1 MKGVVMRGFRKRFK
15 LAVFLLFFI
24 NTSVFCDS
32 ENDRD
37 MLKAIE
43 EENLIQISKLISENP
58 DIIKDSYEKI
68 SRNQF
73 VIKSVLGKKYKS
85 MTELLRCGLNPNE
98 KDDSCATPLFF
109 LATNCCYPENNA
121 NKIKFLEYL
130 LSNGANPNIEVIR
143 KNKLPKT
150 TPLMNVCGY
159 LVYDFSEN
167 ALTVAE
173 LLIKY
178 GADIN
183 YKNELGQTPL
193 STALE
198 NANIDIA
205 YFLIISCK
213 CEIEGFHYD
222 SFEDYNNDCNK
233 VSNLQLLRR
242 IVIDLRS
249 PKYKKKKQIIKEFKK
264 KGLDYKKE
272 PIPKEALDLIKQFYP
287 EKEELYLK
295 KY

>member
-1 MKGVVMRGFRKRFK
+1 MRGFRKSFK

-121 NKIKFLEYL
+121 NKIKFL
-130 LSNGANPNIEVIR
+130 
-143 KNKLPKT
+143 
-150 TPLMNVCGY
+150 
-159 LVYDFSEN
+159 
-167 ALTVAE
+167 
-173 LLIKY
+173 
-178 GADIN
+178 
-183 YKNELGQTPL
+183 
-193 STALE
+193 
-198 NANIDIA
+198 
-205 YFLIISCK
+205 
-213 CEIEGFHYD
+213 
-222 SFEDYNNDCNK
+222 
-233 VSNLQLLRR
+233 
-242 IVIDLRS
+242 
-249 PKYKKKKQIIKEFKK
+249 
-264 KGLDYKKE
+264 
-272 PIPKEALDLIKQFYP
+272 
-287 EKEELYLK
+287 
-295 KY
+295 

>member
-1 MKGVVMRGFRKRFK
+1 MRGFRKNFK

-24 NTSVFCDS
+24 NTSVFCDTG
-32 ENDRD
+32 NDRD

-130 LSNGANPNIEVIR
+130 LSNGTNPNIEVIR

-183 YKNELGQTPL
+183 YKNELDIMDTDIR
-193 STALE
+193 
-198 NANIDIA
+198 NIDI
-205 YFLIISCK
+205 
-213 CEIEGFHYD
+213 
-222 SFEDYNNDCNK
+222 N
-233 VSNLQLLRR
+233 
-242 IVIDLRS
+242 
-249 PKYKKKKQIIKEFKK
+249 
-264 KGLDYKKE
+264 
-272 PIPKEALDLIKQFYP
+272 
-287 EKEELYLK
+287 EKENQNSLLLGIN
-295 KY
+295 